1 MLAIAVYSL
10 VSKEF
15 CSIHLVAEQASFNKK
30 ENKFDTDFLHYL
42 WFGEFSN

>member
-15 CSIHLVAEQASFNKK
+15 CSIHLVAEQVSFNKK
-30 ENKFDTDFLHYL
+30 ENKFDRDFFYYL